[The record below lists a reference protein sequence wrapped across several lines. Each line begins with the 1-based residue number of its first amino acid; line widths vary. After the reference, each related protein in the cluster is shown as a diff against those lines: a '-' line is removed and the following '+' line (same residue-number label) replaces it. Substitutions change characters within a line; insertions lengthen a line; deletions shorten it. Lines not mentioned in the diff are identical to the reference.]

1 MSFFPEDVK
10 YHSSPIISF
19 LGIFSLLGQSHV
31 EQGREDEGQ
40 CGDKDGRDQLRKG
53 WNRWFL
59 LWKASVLFSSY
70 LKDAGEGG
78 QGLGEEEKQGDDQG
92 AEDRPL
98 DRELW
103 YISTLHYNALFVK
116 IKDFRTHLEATQSS
130 SPGTGLGGWGTW
142 GRPRSSGPAAESG
155 GEGSFSGDFL
165 GWSKSPRPSTWR
177 RHHIGHKL
185 YLRLACKDFHWSF
198 HI

>member
-1 MSFFPEDVK
+1 MAWEHSTISKTLSFLIRCRRIMVNNKHRISKKVLHNMFLFSGYVDD
-10 YHSSPIISF
+10 HSSPIISF

-40 CGDKDGRDQLRKG
+40 CGDEDGRDQLRKG

-103 YISTLHYNALFVK
+103 YVYFDVALQCTVCQDQGF
-116 IKDFRTHLEATQSS
+116 SNS
-130 SPGTGLGGWGTW
+130 LGGNPIIFSRNWF
-142 GRPRSSGPAAESG
+142 G
-155 GEGSFSGDFL
+155 GL
-165 GWSKSPRPSTWR
+165 RN
-177 RHHIGHKL
+177 IG
-185 YLRLACKDFHWSF
+185 
-198 HI
+198 